1 VKSLEFV
8 EYKALDKLRLIE
20 VEKPVPNDHEV
31 LVKIVATSINSWDW
45 ELFNATPFVNRI
57 MFGLF
62 KPKRLKTLGFDIA
75 GRVVAVGADVT
86 TFRVGDEVYG
96 DLSSDGWGGF
106 AEYVAAPTHALV
118 KKPAS
123 LSFEQAAAVPQA
135 ALLAL
140 QGLRD
145 VGHIQP
151 GQKIMIIGASG
162 GSGTFA
168 LQIARQ
174 YDVEIT
180 GVCSTAKMELVRTLG
195 ADHVIDYTQGNFTR
209 SDQQYD
215 LIIDAHSHYP
225 LSDYKR
231 LLKLNGIY
239 VMHGGTSSAMLRN
252 MYLAPILSLFGK
264 RKFRILL
271 HKANRGLDVMNALFN
286 AGKVVPVID
295 KTFPLSEFVEAFRY
309 YGSGQARGKVVV
321 KIGENIVQ
329 NA

>member
-1 VKSLEFV
+1 MKSLEFV

-20 VEKPVPNDHEV
+20 VEKPVPNSNEV
-31 LVKIVATSINSWDW
+31 LVQIVATSINSWDW
-45 ELFNATPFVNRI
+45 ELFNGVPFVNRL

-75 GRVVAVGADVT
+75 GRVEAVGAGVT
-86 TFRVGDEVYG
+86 TFKIGDEVYG
-96 DLSSDGWGGF
+96 DLSSVGWGGF

-118 KKPAS
+118 LKPTR

-145 VGHIQP
+145 VGHIQA

-168 LQIARQ
+168 IQIARQ

-180 GVCSTAKMELVRTLG
+180 GVCSTTKMDLVRALG

-209 SDQQYD
+209 SGQRYD
-215 LIIDAHSHYP
+215 LIIDAHSHYS

-231 LLKLNGIY
+231 LLKPNGLY
-239 VMHGGTSSAMLRN
+239 VMHGGTSAAMFRN
-252 MYLAPILSLFGK
+252 MFTAPVLSLFGK

-271 HKANRGLDVMNALFN
+271 HKANKGLDVMNELLN
-286 AGKVVPVID
+286 AGKVIPIID
-295 KTFPLSEFVEAFRY
+295 KSFPLTEFVEAFRY
-309 YGSGQARGKVVV
+309 YGSGQARGKIVV
-321 KIGENIVQ
+321 KIGV
-329 NA
+329 

>member
-1 VKSLEFV
+1 MKSLEFV

-135 ALLAL
+135 ALLA
-140 QGLRD
+140 
-145 VGHIQP
+145 
-151 GQKIMIIGASG
+151 
-162 GSGTFA
+162 
-168 LQIARQ
+168 
-174 YDVEIT
+174 
-180 GVCSTAKMELVRTLG
+180 
-195 ADHVIDYTQGNFTR
+195 
-209 SDQQYD
+209 
-215 LIIDAHSHYP
+215 
-225 LSDYKR
+225 
-231 LLKLNGIY
+231 
-239 VMHGGTSSAMLRN
+239 
-252 MYLAPILSLFGK
+252 
-264 RKFRILL
+264 
-271 HKANRGLDVMNALFN
+271 
-286 AGKVVPVID
+286 
-295 KTFPLSEFVEAFRY
+295 
-309 YGSGQARGKVVV
+309 
-321 KIGENIVQ
+321 
-329 NA
+329 